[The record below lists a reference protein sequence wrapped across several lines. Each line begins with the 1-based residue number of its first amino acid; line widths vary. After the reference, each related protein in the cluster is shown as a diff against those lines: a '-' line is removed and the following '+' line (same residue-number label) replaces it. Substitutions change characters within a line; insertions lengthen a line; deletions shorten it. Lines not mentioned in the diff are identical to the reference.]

1 MPPLAS
7 AHRRRIPSTSF
18 RAGGTISE
26 SSGPAQTAG
35 PELKS
40 HGWVKNRDPAARVPW
55 LPGRRGRASE
65 LRSVSIA
72 AEAADEADRAH
83 AITRR

>member
-26 SSGPAQTAG
+26 SSGPAQTTG

-40 HGWVKNRDPAARVPW
+40 HGWVKNRDPAARLPW
-55 LPGRRGRASE
+55 RRRGRASE

-72 AEAADEADRAH
+72 AEAADEADRAR

>member
-1 MPPLAS
+1 VKA
-7 AHRRRIPSTSF
+7 
-18 RAGGTISE
+18 
-26 SSGPAQTAG
+26 PA
-35 PELKS
+35 P
-40 HGWVKNRDPAARVPW
+40 HGRDPAARPW
-55 LPGRRGRASE
+55 LPGGRGRASE